1 MLYFSTMACGEQ
13 PRVLLRIGGSAM
25 HSQKYLEAR
34 KEFINCIIMSPV
46 GLFVPLFIAFREWYP
61 IMQEERAKETAGAE

>member
-1 MLYFSTMACGEQ
+1 
-13 PRVLLRIGGSAM
+13 M

-61 IMQEERAKETAGAE
+61 IMQEERAKETGGAE